1 MNNLTQLYQQI
12 KGFAEDHLMINEFL
26 LISSEDELSQREL
39 NYRAMIMLP
48 LEANLSRELSSP
60 IYTLDFGII
69 VIDKTLIEN
78 ELSYVQSTEEN
89 IFIMGQLQDYLS
101 QQGEDVDFDDVELT
115 SSVSDDY
122 NITIAMTDFKVNLA
136 RKPYNRGIDN

>member
-12 KGFAEDHLMINEFL
+12 KGFAEDHLMINEFML
-26 LISSEDELSQREL
+26 VSSEDELSQREF

-48 LEANLSRELSSP
+48 LEANLSRELSRP

-69 VIDKTLIEN
+69 IIDKTLIED
-78 ELSYVQSTEEN
+78 ELSYIQSTEEN